1 MKTMALELTL
11 HRWPYG
17 WELQASRNGLVQC
30 PRHKARA
37 NWAKACRRPLHPA
50 DDLAA
55 ARDLANE
62 FDRKEWKW

>member
-1 MKTMALELTL
+1 
-11 HRWPYG
+11 
-17 WELQASRNGLVQC
+17 LQASRNGLVQC

-37 NWAKACRRPLHPA
+37 NWAKAFRRPLHPA